1 MNCAVFCEEQADS
14 DDWLSDEAIEPKKD
28 FKLFKLAFAK
38 KLEKEGRVLIVAP
51 DDISGVDTLKL
62 NKEALERLYERGYRD
77 ASPIPDFLV
86 LRD

>member
-1 MNCAVFCEEQADS
+1 MRLPISWLNEYVDVKNISEKTLCDALVGAGFEVEEIIRYS
-14 DDWLSDEAIEPKKD
+14 
-28 FKLFKLAFAK
+28 
-38 KLEKEGRVLIVAP
+38 